1 MSCCVFIVQIGLFSL
16 CVCCSSLL
24 SKKRSGHLTAAQ
36 HFPPV
41 ITGSK
46 MCCNESTSDINVRVF
61 LCVMFL
67 LDILFRIGHLQWT
80 ADLFHNRET
89 DGSLQCRHV
98 QALQLIQYGGN
109 HSSKSL
115 SYSDNGRTPSCNF
128 PRSPSLHK
136 SKSSFVLLRFYGR
149 ETLVRTFP
157 VLGSPTPTAI
167 SALSLN
173 NRMDFLCMGCKKWLK
188 TLPELSFPR

>member
-1 MSCCVFIVQIGLFSL
+1 MCVLLVPPFQKKKWPSHSCSTFSACNCRQQKVLQWINEWHKCV
-16 CVCCSSLL
+16 
-24 SKKRSGHLTAAQ
+24 
-36 HFPPV
+36 
-41 ITGSK
+41 
-46 MCCNESTSDINVRVF
+46 VF

-67 LDILFRIGHLQWT
+67 LDILFRIGLQWI

-89 DGSLQCRHV
+89 HGSLQCRHV

-109 HSSKSL
+109 HSSKLL
-115 SYSDNGRTPSCNF
+115 SYSDNGGTPSCNF

-136 SKSSFVLLRFYGR
+136 SESSFVLLRFYGR

-157 VLGSPTPTAI
+157 VLGSPTPAAI

-173 NRMDFLCMGCKKWLK
+173 NRMDLLCMGCKKWLK
-188 TLPELSFPR
+188 MLPELSLLW